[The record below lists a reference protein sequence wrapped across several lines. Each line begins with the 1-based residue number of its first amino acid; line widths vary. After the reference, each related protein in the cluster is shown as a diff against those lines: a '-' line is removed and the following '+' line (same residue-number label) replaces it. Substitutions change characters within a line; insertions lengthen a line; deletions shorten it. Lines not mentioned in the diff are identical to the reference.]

1 MIKIFLLSLGW
12 ISSLAAAPLDKIIAV
27 VDNEV
32 ILESELR
39 QEVSNMAAQLRQ
51 KQIALPSRDIFIGQV
66 LERLIIKNLQMQ
78 YAVRRGI
85 RISDAMLGAAVE
97 DIAAKN
103 NLSLTDFRKVLEKDG
118 YSYTAFRESIRESMI
133 LNQLRKVQIGDK
145 IIISDREIDNF
156 LATQQIQGSHETSYR
171 LQHILVS
178 LPDAPS
184 PEVLQQAQEKIAKIQ
199 QSLARGISFSTV
211 ASSYSDGQKAL
222 EGGDLGWRKAG
233 ELPSLFANVVPT
245 LSVSQVSKV
254 IRSESGF
261 HLIKL
266 SDKKSQAQHI
276 IQQTKASHILVKTN
290 DITNDEIAE
299 KKLNLLKKRIEQGER
314 FVDLARAHSDD
325 MVSALR
331 GGSLGWT
338 TPGMMVPE
346 FEAEMNKL
354 AINEMSPVFK
364 SRFGWH
370 LILLQGRREENMAA
384 EYQRSQARQ
393 QIHSRRV
400 EEETN
405 DWLRQLR
412 DEAYVEYREF

>member
-1 MIKIFLLSLGW
+1 MIRILLLLGW
-12 ISSLAAAPLDKIIAV
+12 ASSLFAAPLDRIVAV

-39 QEVSNMAAQLRQ
+39 QEASTLAAQLRQ
-51 KQIALPSRDIFIGQV
+51 KQIDLPSSNIFIRQV
-66 LERLIIKNLQMQ
+66 LERLIIKNLQIQ
-78 YAVRRGI
+78 YATSLGI
-85 RISDAMLGAAVE
+85 RISDSDLNASIE
-97 DIAAKN
+97 NIATKN
-103 NLSLTDFRKVLEKDG
+103 KLSLAEFRLAIENDG
-118 YSYTAFRESIRESMI
+118 YSFTVFRESIRENML
-133 LNQLRKVQIGDK
+133 LNRLRKVKISDK

-156 LATQQIQGSHETSYR
+156 IATQRVQGENETAYR
-171 LQHILVS
+171 LQHILITLS
-178 LPDAPS
+178 DAPS
-184 PEVLQQAQEKIAKIQ
+184 PTELQQAQKKLIKIKQ
-199 QSLARGISFSTV
+199 GVDDGTNFSLLAST
-211 ASSYSDGQKAL
+211 YSDGQNAL
-222 EGGDLGWRKAG
+222 EGGELGWRKAG
-233 ELPSLFANVVPT
+233 ELPSLFANVVP
-245 LSVSQVSKV
+245 LLAISQVSDV
-254 IRSESGF
+254 IRSDSGF
-261 HLIKL
+261 HIVKL
-266 SDKKSQAQHI
+266 VDKKSEEQHI
-276 IQQTKASHILVKTN
+276 INQTQASHILIKVN
-290 DITNDEIAE
+290 DIVSDEIAE
-299 KKLNLLKKRIEQGER
+299 KKLTLLKKRIEQGER

-393 QIHSRRV
+393 QIHTRRM

-405 DWLRQLR
+405 NWLRQLR
-412 DEAYVEYREF
+412 DEAYVEYREL

>member
-1 MIKIFLLSLGW
+1 MIRILLLLGW
-12 ISSLAAAPLDKIIAV
+12 ASSLFAAPLDRIVAV

-39 QEVSNMAAQLRQ
+39 QEASTLAAQLRQ
-51 KQIALPSRDIFIGQV
+51 KQIDLPSSNIFIRQV
-66 LERLIIKNLQMQ
+66 LERLIIKNLQIQ
-78 YAVRRGI
+78 YATSLGI
-85 RISDAMLGAAVE
+85 RISDSDLNASIE
-97 DIAAKN
+97 NIATKN
-103 NLSLTDFRKVLEKDG
+103 KLSLAEFRLAIENDG
-118 YSYTAFRESIRESMI
+118 YSFTVFRESIRENML
-133 LNQLRKVQIGDK
+133 LNRLRKVKISDK

-156 LATQQIQGSHETSYR
+156 IATQRVQGENETAYR
-171 LQHILVS
+171 LQHILITLS
-178 LPDAPS
+178 DAPS
-184 PEVLQQAQEKIAKIQ
+184 PTELQQAQKKLIKIKQ
-199 QSLARGISFSTV
+199 GVDDGTNFSLLAST
-211 ASSYSDGQKAL
+211 YSDGQNAL
-222 EGGDLGWRKAG
+222 EGGELGWRKAG
-233 ELPSLFANVVPT
+233 ELPSLFANVVP
-245 LSVSQVSKV
+245 LLAISQVSDV
-254 IRSESGF
+254 IRSDSGF
-261 HLIKL
+261 HIVKL
-266 SDKKSQAQHI
+266 VDKKSEEQHI
-276 IQQTKASHILVKTN
+276 INQTQASHILIKVN
-290 DITNDEIAE
+290 DIVSDEIAE
-299 KKLNLLKKRIEQGER
+299 KKLTLLKKRIEQGER

-393 QIHSRRV
+393 QIHTRRM

-412 DEAYVEYREF
+412 DEAYVEYREL